1 MRAAKIEGGVVVA
14 VWDVPS
20 LDIYEG
26 VELVE
31 VPDDVNTGW
40 LYSDGSFLAPAIT
53 VTPEEIRAARDN
65 LLATTDWMALSDNTM
80 TTEWASYRQALRD
93 ITSQSGFPYSVE
105 WPAAPG
111 E

>member
-1 MRAAKIEGGVVVA
+1 MRAAIIDNGIVSN
-14 VWDVPS
+14 VWEVPS

-26 VELVE
+26 VELIE

-53 VTPEEIRAARDN
+53 VTPEEIRAERN
-65 LLATTDWMALSDNTM
+65 YLLSLTDWMALSDNTM

-105 WPAAPG
+105 WPVKP
-111 E
+111 